1 MKAPKAEIAQPR
13 ADAPKPDY
21 LGHRERLRAR
31 LLERGGES
39 LADYEVLEM
48 LLFGARARGDTKPL
62 AKRLI
67 AQFGSL
73 GAVLAASPDELRQV
87 KGMGEV
93 SAALIKVVHE
103 AGRRMTR
110 EEVHDRPVM
119 SSYKKVVDYCRAEI
133 GHEPVEQL
141 HLLFLDRKNFLIADE
156 PHQRGTIDHTPVYP
170 REVVKRALELSASA
184 IILVHNHP
192 SGDPTPSRADIKMT
206 NDIVEAAASLKI
218 TILDHIVI
226 GKRGHFSFKSNGLL

>member
-1 MKAPKAEIAQPR
+1 MTAPKADEPPPK
-13 ADAPKPDY
+13 ADPQKADH

-48 LLFGARARGDTKPL
+48 LLFGARSRGDTKPL

-73 GAVLAASPDELRQV
+73 GAVLAASPAELQQV
-87 KGMGEV
+87 KGMGEI
-93 SAALIKVVHE
+93 SSALIKIVHE

-110 EEVHDRPVM
+110 EEMHDRPVM
-119 SSYKKVVDYCRAEI
+119 SSWKKVVEYCRAEI

-170 REVVKRALELSASA
+170 REVIKRALELSASA

-206 NDIVEAAASLKI
+206 KDIVDAAGSLNI